1 VNRRGSPHVSTGMLT
16 LVHTRPTRLLLAVLA
31 AGSLTLGAAACSDDD
46 DAGSDTTDTT
56 AAETDG
62 APAAGTIV
70 AADFSLTDLTV
81 APGEEIVLDNTGS
94 APHTATADDGAFDT
108 GQVSGGDT
116 SDPVAAPDE
125 PGSYAFH
132 CEVHPNM
139 TATLTVEG

>member
-1 VNRRGSPHVSTGMLT
+1 MLT
-16 LVHTRPTRLLLAVLA
+16 LLHPRPTRLLLAALA
-31 AGSLTLGAAACSDDD
+31 VGALTLGAAACSDDD
-46 DAGSDTTDTT
+46 DAGSATTDTT
-56 AAETDG
+56 AAETDDGGGDDGGG
-62 APAAGTIV
+62 AAAGTIV

-125 PGSYAFH
+125 PGTYAFH
-132 CEVHPNM
+132 CEVHPSM